1 MARTMY
7 VLRTAALI
15 LLLTFS
21 YGSSLTLSTN
31 ESLATLMSQR
41 IRRQIATPPA
51 PNTKIVYTWHDES
64 TALRV
69 HTVYLAAE
77 ATWVHAHH
85 IATPAMV
92 GHLESFLAVPME
104 TLKHTLVAHEMR
116 QLESQNQYRK
126 WFYTQV

>member
-1 MARTMY
+1 MTQKMY
-7 VLRTAALI
+7 VLRTTALLI
-15 LLLTFS
+15 LLTFS
-21 YGSSLTLSTN
+21 CGPSLTLSSN
-31 ESLATLMSQR
+31 GSLATLSQR

-92 GHLESFLAVPME
+92 EHLESFLAVPME
-104 TLKHTLVAHEMR
+104 ALKHTLVAHEMR